1 MKIKNCRC
9 CGENIAESMN
19 FGYQPIANAFK
30 KISNNDEYK
39 FEMVTGFCEKCF
51 TYQLLEQP
59 DAEMMFHDSYAF
71 TLDNLSL
78 CKFILKNMQISYRKL
93 FR

>member
-71 TLDNLSL
+71 YSRQS
-78 CKFILKNMQISYRKL
+78 KFMQIHFKEYA
-93 FR
+93 